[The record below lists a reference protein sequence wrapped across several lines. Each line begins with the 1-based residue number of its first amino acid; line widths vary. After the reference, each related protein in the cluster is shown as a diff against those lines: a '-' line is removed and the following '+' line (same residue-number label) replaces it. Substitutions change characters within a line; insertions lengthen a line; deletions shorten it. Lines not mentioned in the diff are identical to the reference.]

1 MVFSRATARALP
13 VVIACIGSVASA
25 QSNPVILQ
33 WFEIE
38 WDDIE
43 RRTPDFF
50 LAGYNA
56 VWLPPPSKA
65 SYQSA
70 GYDPFDRFDLGKP
83 PINAT
88 GSNRARTT
96 YGTEQSF
103 DAMVAELHRASALI
117 YVDGIFNHNSART
130 ESDAFL
136 AQGGWPGFH
145 IPRESPPRDKQPTDD
160 WGDFHAGNAS
170 GYLQSENPGGPN
182 YNLTQGDL
190 VGLIDIAHESNVQFI
205 RNPVMAGD
213 PLNIPAGSL
222 YNLPDPANAAFY
234 PDLDAVPIHVANPGT
249 SRNPGGLNFDRYPF
263 DADDPLAGDAIAD
276 NTTGYLMRWAQ
287 WMLEARRIDGFR
299 LDAHKHVP
307 TWFWDIFFDSAVHMA
322 RIDPNGN
329 RINPLNFG
337 ENVTG
342 NFDMLAN
349 YVRRD
354 AFAMRDA
361 LDIQGAARLREI
373 INAAGFGSWGGL
385 FSNPDTA
392 HLDIADDG
400 VSNGSVGINH
410 VFSHDNGSTGDG
422 SSMPTLPTP
431 RQQGYPEHAYL
442 LMRPGLP
449 VVYHHARGVARSGGF
464 FPREGVPV
472 ALGLNPA
479 TNSLDPTIT
488 RLVQLHNQ
496 LAWGQYFQLNSNI
509 SDVLV
514 FERAANGFANCV
526 VAVNDRFDAG
536 VDFFSVV
543 TQYPQG
549 TRLHEQT
556 GNAADPRID
565 PLNQI
570 PETITVGPGGT
581 VSLAVPRNVSSTGV
595 EHAKGYVIYS
605 EALPKG
611 SLVLT
616 NQSGTI
622 NPDPT
627 TFPAYFR
634 RLNAIPV
641 ISADSFRIT
650 LNTQQADSQ
659 DPNTDDNA
667 LFKIDQGTQDFNGNG
682 SVDYPLNAPVVGGYE
697 EFTTIHQPTFGSGGT
712 TGVYSQQID
721 AALLSEGFH
730 YISTI
735 AFRHRPA
742 STSPMFTEWRS
753 VVYIDRLD
761 AQLEVPGLEV
771 PLTDPH
777 HEFRILN
784 PDRTVT
790 SVHTF
795 LDLGPDDD
803 PVAMAN
809 TNNAATR
816 WDRLEWHRAFDTLL
830 TDGPHTLTVVAFEH
844 SGRATVISLPFQFG
858 QTSCIADR
866 VPPFG
871 TLDFFDVAD
880 FLSAFAANDPSAE
893 LTGDGVFNFFDV
905 STYLAAFSAGCP

>member
-1 MVFSRATARALP
+1 MLFSRAIARALP
-13 VVIACIGSVASA
+13 VTIACFAAGAAA
-25 QSNPVILQ
+25 QSNPVMLQ

-83 PINAT
+83 PITAT
-88 GSNRARTT
+88 TSNRARTT

-103 DAMVAELHRASALI
+103 DAMVAELHRANALVYI
-117 YVDGIFNHNSART
+117 DGIFNHNSGRT

-136 AQGGWPGFH
+136 AQGGWPGFW
-145 IPRESPPRDKQPTDD
+145 IPRENPPRDKRPTDN
-160 WGDFHAGNAS
+160 WGDFHSGNAS
-170 GYLQSENPGGPN
+170 GYLQSENPGGSN

-190 VGLIDIAHESNVQFI
+190 VGLIDISQESNNQYI
-205 RNPVMAGD
+205 RSPVAAGNPQ
-213 PLNIPAGSL
+213 NIPAGTL

-234 PDLDAVPIHVANPGT
+234 PDRDTTPIWISNPGT
-249 SRNPGGLNFDRYPF
+249 SRNPGGWSYYRYSY
-263 DADDPLAGDAIAD
+263 DAAEPLSGDAIAD

-287 WMLEARRIDGFR
+287 WMLESRRIDGFR
-299 LDAHKHVP
+299 LDAHKHAP
-307 TWFWDIFFDSAVHMA
+307 TWFWDTYFDSAVHMS
-322 RIDPNGN
+322 RIDPNGD
-329 RINPLNFG
+329 RANPFTFG

-354 AFAMRDA
+354 SFATRDA
-361 LDIQGAARLREI
+361 LDIQGSARLREVV
-373 INAAGFGSWGGL
+373 NAAGFGSWGGL

-400 VSNGSVGINH
+400 QSNGSVGVNH
-410 VFSHDNGSTGDG
+410 VFSHDNGSTGNG
-422 SSMPTLPTP
+422 GSMPTLPTA

-442 LMRPGLP
+442 LMRPGRP
-449 VVYHHARGVARSGGF
+449 IVYHHARGLPRSGGF
-464 FPREGVPV
+464 FPREGEPL

-496 LAWGQYFQLNSNI
+496 LAWGQYFQLNSSI
-509 SDVLV
+509 SDVLA
-514 FERAANGFANCV
+514 FQRAANGYANCV
-526 VAVNDRFDAG
+526 VGVNDRFDPG
-536 VDFFSVV
+536 VDTVNVV
-543 TQYPQG
+543 TQYAQG

-556 GNAADPRID
+556 GNAADSTVD

-570 PETITVGPGGT
+570 PQTITVGPGGAIT
-581 VSLAVPRNVSSTGV
+581 LIVPRNTSSTGV
-595 EHAKGYVIYS
+595 EHAKGYVVYS
-605 EALPKG
+605 EALPQG
-611 SLVLT
+611 SVVLT

-622 NPDPT
+622 NTDPT
-627 TFPAYFR
+627 NFPAYFR

-682 SVDYPLNAPVVGGYE
+682 SVDYNLNALVVGGYE
-697 EFTTIHQPTFGSGGT
+697 EFTTIHQPTYGSGGT

-721 AALLSEGFH
+721 ATTLSEGFH

-753 VVYIDRLD
+753 VVFIDRED
-761 AQLEVPGLEV
+761 AQLEVPGLEA
-771 PLTDPH
+771 PLQDDR

-784 PDRTVT
+784 PDRTAT
-790 SVHTF
+790 SIHTF
-795 LDLGPDDD
+795 LDLGPNDD
-803 PVAMAN
+803 PVAMAGSS
-809 TNNAATR
+809 NAAAR
-816 WDRLEWHRAFDTLL
+816 WDRLEWRRAFDGAL
-830 TDGPHTLTVVAFEH
+830 TDGQHTLTVVAFEH
-844 SGRATVISLPFQFG
+844 SGRATVLSLPFQFG
-858 QTSCIADR
+858 ENPCIADR

-880 FLSAFAANDPSAE
+880 FLSAFAAHDPSAD
-893 LTGDGVFNFFDV
+893 LTGEGEYNFFDV
-905 STYLAAFSAGCP
+905 SAYLAAFSAGCP